1 VTQADTNGEIYSDFG
16 WIREH
21 PAPNP
26 DRSEPVERPHCALV
40 LGGASCVWDDLLEFE
55 MKHCINHLPWDGLVI
70 AANDVGAHWPRDL
83 DHWVTLHSDKF
94 PAWQLLRMQHGFRAG
109 YRTWCR
115 WYRPDIPVD
124 FRMRP
129 WAGGSSGMLAVQVAL
144 EGLGCTH
151 VVLCGVPMTQTP
163 HFAETT
169 ERFHSIWLAAN
180 AHWKSWEDRRAQ
192 FGDRVRSMSG
202 RTRELFGAPS
212 LEWFERTPEAGAPHP
227 EADLVR
233 ALTRA

>member
-1 VTQADTNGEIYSDFG
+1 VTQADTRGEYYSALD
-16 WIREH
+16 WIRDH

-26 DRSEPVERPHCALV
+26 ARAEPVRQLRQALV
-40 LGGASCVWDDLLEFE
+40 LGGASCVWQDLLTFE
-55 MKHCINHLPWDGLVI
+55 QGFDRSWDGLVV

-94 PAWQLLRMQHGFRAG
+94 PSWQDLRAAHGFAAG

-124 FRMRP
+124 FRVRP

-163 HFAETT
+163 HFAETK
-169 ERFHSIWLAAN
+169 ERFHSVWIAAN
-180 AHWKSWEDRRAQ
+180 AHWRDWEKCRAQ

-202 RTRELFGAPS
+202 RTRELLGAPS
-212 LEWFERTPEAGAPHP
+212 LEWFGRTPEAGAAHP
-227 EADLVR
+227 EEALVR
-233 ALTRA
+233 SLTRA